1 MTTLERIQLL
11 YNLDNLTEKRQKNAE
26 IINRINI
33 DEPDE
38 SKQDL
43 KVYLQIEN
51 ELINRNI
58 ELVKNWIIS
67 DKIDY

>member
-11 YNLDNLTEKRQKNAE
+11 YTLDGLTDKVQKNTD
-26 IINRINI
+26 IINRINT

-51 ELINRNI
+51 ELISRNI
-58 ELVKNWIIS
+58 ETVKNWIIT

>member
-11 YNLDNLTEKRQKNAE
+11 YNLDNLTEKKQKNAE

>member
-1 MTTLERIQLL
+1 MTTQERIQLL
-11 YNLDNLTEKRQKNAE
+11 YNLDNLTEKRQNNANT
-26 IINRINI
+26 INRIYI
-33 DEPDE
+33 DKPDE

-58 ELVKNWIIS
+58 ETIKKWIIS